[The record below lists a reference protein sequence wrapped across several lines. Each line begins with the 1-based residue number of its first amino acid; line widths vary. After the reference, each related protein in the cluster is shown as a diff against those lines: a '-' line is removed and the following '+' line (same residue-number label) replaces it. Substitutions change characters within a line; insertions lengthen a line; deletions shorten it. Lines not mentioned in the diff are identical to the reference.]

1 MKEDYGNDFVTIIDD
16 EGNEFEL
23 ELLDTIDY
31 NGESYAAFLPT
42 DMDEDDPD
50 YGLILLN
57 IVTDEN
63 GNYTGEQ
70 EVIYTEPIKAW
81 GNISAAKGDSYAAG
95 FGTMIDYD
103 KVLCTETTDLDEN
116 AVVWLDTEPTAPYN
130 YRVRRVSKS
139 INGTLVALKQ
149 VDVGA

>member
-1 MKEDYGNDFVTIIDD
+1 
-16 EGNEFEL
+16 
-23 ELLDTIDY
+23 
-31 NGESYAAFLPT
+31 
-42 DMDEDDPD
+42 
-50 YGLILLN
+50 
-57 IVTDEN
+57 
-63 GNYTGEQ
+63 
-70 EVIYTEPIKAW
+70 
-81 GNISAAKGDSYAAG
+81 
-95 FGTMIDYD
+95 MIDYD

>member
-1 MKEDYGNDFVTIIDD
+1 MRTLAKNRIPYW
-16 EGNEFEL
+16 
-23 ELLDTIDY
+23 
-31 NGESYAAFLPT
+31 YALFAGT
-42 DMDEDDPD
+42 QD
-50 YGLILLN
+50 
-57 IVTDEN
+57 VTDED